1 MKQSY
6 VALIIGGVVLM
17 GALFLT
23 FRGIFPGAQI
33 AAPGSLNS
41 DVIRIGAALCLTGD
55 CAEWGEG
62 ELKSIEMAVD
72 EANASGGVGGKQ
84 IKLFIEDMQGTPQ
97 GSVNA
102 MQKLI
107 TVDHVE
113 AIIGPTWGD
122 SFQAGFTVNNAAQ
135 VVAVAPS
142 TALEAL
148 ALNKQST
155 EYVFS
160 TWVPI
165 KMEIQA
171 LQAYMHRIGVQH
183 VVILHDQDP
192 FGLMIASTF
201 HTLAKSQGIVI
212 ADEIEFPIRIDDFRT
227 SIVKL
232 KGMKI
237 DGIVMAF
244 QSAAFKA
251 KFLKQA
257 HELGLAPRLFSTEDI
272 QDVGLLREFGPALEG
287 VVYVYP
293 AASGDVDSFQ
303 NKFKS
308 RYGVAPSGA
317 SAPNAYDAAQVV
329 IAALKKHEETGID
342 LRTALE
348 NVEIPGAFM
357 KQIKF
362 ESHQLTGAEF
372 HIKTIRNGQFVV
384 LQ

>member
-6 VALIIGGVVLM
+6 IVLFIGGIVLI
-17 GALFLT
+17 GALLFT
-23 FRGIFPGAQI
+23 FRGIFPSAQI
-33 AAPGSLNS
+33 AAPGSLNA
-41 DVIRIGAALCLTGD
+41 DVMRIGAALCLTGD

-84 IKLFIEDMQGTPQ
+84 IKLFVEDMQGTPQ

-107 TVDHVE
+107 TVDRVE
-113 AIIGPTWGD
+113 AIVGPTWGD

-142 TALEAL
+142 AALEAL

-165 KMEIQA
+165 HMEILA
-171 LQAYMHRIGVQH
+171 LQTYMHRIGIRH
-183 VVILHDQDP
+183 VVVLHDQDP
-192 FGLMIASTF
+192 FGLMITKTF
-201 HTLAKSQGIVI
+201 RGLAKSQDIVI
-212 ADEIEFPIRIDDFRT
+212 DDELEFPIGFDDFRT

-232 KGMKI
+232 KSMKI

-251 KFLKQA
+251 KF
-257 HELGLAPRLFSTEDI
+257 R
-272 QDVGLLREFGPALEG
+272 DVL
-287 VVYVYP
+287 
-293 AASGDVDSFQ
+293 
-303 NKFKS
+303 
-308 RYGVAPSGA
+308 
-317 SAPNAYDAAQVV
+317 
-329 IAALKKHEETGID
+329 I
-342 LRTALE
+342 
-348 NVEIPGAFM
+348 
-357 KQIKF
+357 
-362 ESHQLTGAEF
+362 
-372 HIKTIRNGQFVV
+372 
-384 LQ
+384 

>member
-142 TALEAL
+142 TAL
-148 ALNKQST
+148 
-155 EYVFS
+155 
-160 TWVPI
+160 
-165 KMEIQA
+165 
-171 LQAYMHRIGVQH
+171 QAYMHRIGVQH

-212 ADEIEFPIRIDDFRT
+212 ADEFEFSIGFDDFRT